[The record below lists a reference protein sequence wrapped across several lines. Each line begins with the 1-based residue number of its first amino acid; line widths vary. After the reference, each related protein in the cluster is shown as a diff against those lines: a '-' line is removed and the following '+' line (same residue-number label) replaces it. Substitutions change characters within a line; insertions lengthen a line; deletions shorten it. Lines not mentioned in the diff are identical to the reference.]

1 VVDHY
6 RRLSRTI
13 GSLSNVSRHYSS
25 KFWASDM
32 HRYKMTLLVSGREIF
47 SVRNNLRNKK
57 RSFIAGVD
65 QLEAWDQEKMQE
77 FQIQPQYLS

>member
-1 VVDHY
+1 
-6 RRLSRTI
+6 
-13 GSLSNVSRHYSS
+13 
-25 KFWASDM
+25 M